1 MNTNVKDRLKIIRHL
16 DASEAYFL
24 YVMEDRYF
32 VSFQNGGHGGGERSI
47 EITKETFN
55 ELDNRDIELKE
66 AIQRHH
72 SQKTFR
78 SWLNWSSRY
87 SSAVPPDE
95 LFKIDNKYFIRVY
108 KREKLHID
116 FATEISEEEY
126 EEYLKK

>member
-1 MNTNVKDRLKIIRHL
+1 MNTSVKNGLKIIRHL

-32 VSFQNGGHGGGERSI
+32 VSFKNGGHGGGERSM

-55 ELDNRDIELKE
+55 ELDNRDIELNE

-72 SQKTFR
+72 NQKLFR

-95 LFKIDNKYFIRVY
+95 LFKIDNRYFIQLY
-108 KREKLHID
+108 KKEKLPVD
-116 FATEISEEEY
+116 FATEINEEEY